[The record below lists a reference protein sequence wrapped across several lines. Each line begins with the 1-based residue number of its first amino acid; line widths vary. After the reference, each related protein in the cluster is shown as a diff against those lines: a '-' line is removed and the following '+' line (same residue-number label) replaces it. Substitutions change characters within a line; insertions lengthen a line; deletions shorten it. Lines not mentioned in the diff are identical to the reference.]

1 MIIVNAEYA
10 PDESYRQL
18 AHAAW
23 NGWTFAD
30 TIFPCFLFIVGVS
43 LALSISSRM
52 VRGQSQVHL
61 LAHAM
66 RRALLIFACG
76 VAIDYLRF
84 PSHDYPFVGLQA
96 HLQLTG
102 VLQKIA
108 VCYLVAFVIFLW
120 TGLRGVIVGIIGL
133 NLLYLALL
141 YFYPVPGCGPGS
153 LVEACNFPG
162 YADEVVLDGFRWNST
177 SFDPDGV
184 GSILPAITSVL
195 FGVLAGLLL
204 LRQERRPQQR
214 LLQLLWGGLILIAAG
229 ELLSTW
235 VPINKHLWTTSF
247 AVLMAG
253 LATTALVCVVW
264 LVEGRPFRRWLR
276 PLEIFWVER
285 DRRLLNLAPRGKRAS
300 GTRQRNITLRRRP
313 YPFGQP
319 AECVSDVCDGRIGC
333 RLLRSLAHGSTGLAS
348 KILVRQPAKRTF
360 DEPAY
365 RTGFMSTRTRAQAVA
380 QTAAAHCRRRS
391 SASARREDPSA
402 SI

>member
-1 MIIVNAEYA
+1 MSLTPATSSPESARLQSVDIFRGATIVAMIIVNAEYA

-84 PSHDYPFVGLQA
+84 PSHDYPFVGLPA

-214 LLQLLWGGLILIAAG
+214 LLRLLWGGLILIAAG

-276 PLEIFWVER
+276 PLEILGLNAIAAYLISRLVANVPRVHVKGTSLYADVLTHLASPPNASLMFATVVLGAVYFAVWLM
-285 DRRLLNLAPRGKRAS
+285 DRRGWHLK
-300 GTRQRNITLRRRP
+300 
-313 YPFGQP
+313 F
-319 AECVSDVCDGRIGC
+319 
-333 RLLRSLAHGSTGLAS
+333 
-348 KILVRQPAKRTF
+348 
-360 DEPAY
+360 
-365 RTGFMSTRTRAQAVA
+365 
-380 QTAAAHCRRRS
+380 
-391 SASARREDPSA
+391 
-402 SI
+402 